1 MPYFRYK
8 ANDINSQTVEGMI
21 QAASA
26 DVAAEVLE
34 ERQLTILSLTE
45 EKISLGERSLKIFN
59 RVKSKDIVVFSR
71 QLSVIISATIPLVQ
85 GLKILINQT
94 QSKVLKEIISE
105 ISDDVEGGAT
115 LSSALSRHPEVFNE
129 FFISIIRAGE
139 TSGKLDEV
147 LEYLAQQQESDYD
160 LASKMKGAMIYPGF
174 IVSGLGIVGGIM
186 MVSVLPKLTQ
196 VLQESGTQLPFA
208 TRVLIVIT
216 DFVSGFW
223 WLILGLI
230 ILLIFGF
237 RYGVKTSFGRRLWDN
252 FILRIPV
259 FGKLNQE
266 VIIVRFATS
275 LNTLMTG
282 GVSLTKSLEVVSDV
296 VSNTIYKDIM
306 LQTAK
311 EVEDGNSI
319 ASIMLKSREVP
330 PMVSQMLNLGEKT
343 GRLEDIL
350 NKIAHFYSREVN
362 NKVTNLVA
370 LIEPFVM
377 VILGLAVGGLVAAI
391 LLPMYSLSMS
401 MS

>member
-34 ERQLTILSLTE
+34 ERQLTILALTE

-196 VLQESGTQLPFA
+196 VLEESGTQLPFA

-230 ILLIFGF
+230 ILSIFGF
-237 RYGVKTSFGRRLWDN
+237 RYGLKTSFGKRLWDN

-296 VSNTIYKDIM
+296 VSNAIYKDIM

>member
-8 ANDINSQTVEGMI
+8 ANDIENRTIEGMI
-21 QAASA
+21 QSASA
-26 DVAAEVLE
+26 EVAAEVLE
-34 ERQLTILSLTE
+34 ERQLTILSLVE
-45 EKISLGERSLKIFN
+45 EKVSLGERSLKMFN

-85 GLKILINQT
+85 GLKILVNQT
-94 QSKVLKEIISE
+94 ENKILKGIISE

-115 LSSALSRHPEVFNE
+115 LSSALSRHPEIFDN

-147 LEYLAQQQESDYD
+147 LEYLAAQQESDYD
-160 LASKMKGAMIYPGF
+160 LSSKMKGAMIYPAF
-174 IVSGLGIVGGIM
+174 IISGLGIVGGIM
-186 MVSVLPKLTQ
+186 MVSVLPKLTE
-196 VLQESGTQLPFA
+196 VLTESGTELPFA
-208 TRVLIVIT
+208 TKVLIVIT
-216 DFVSGFW
+216 DFMAAYW
-223 WLILGLI
+223 WLIVIAIVALAV
-230 ILLIFGF
+230 GF
-237 RYGVKTSFGRRLWDN
+237 RIFIKTEIGRRVWDN
-252 FILRIPV
+252 FVLRIPV
-259 FGKLNQE
+259 FGRLNQE

-275 LNTLMTG
+275 LNTLMSG

-296 VSNTIYKDIM
+296 VSNTVYKDIM

-319 ASIMLKSREVP
+319 ASVMLKSKEVP

-350 NKIAHFYSREVN
+350 NKISNFYSREVG
-362 NKVTNLVA
+362 NKVANLVA

-377 VILGLAVGGLVAAI
+377 VILGLAVGGLVAAV

>member
-34 ERQLTILSLTE
+34 ERQLTILALTE

>member
-8 ANDINSQTVEGMI
+8 ANDIENRTIEGMI
-21 QAASA
+21 QSASA
-26 DVAAEVLE
+26 EVAAEVLE
-34 ERQLTILSLTE
+34 ERQLTILSLVE
-45 EKISLGERSLKIFN
+45 EKVSLGERSLKMFN

-85 GLKILINQT
+85 GLKILVNQT
-94 QSKVLKEIISE
+94 ENKILKGIISE

-115 LSSALSRHPEVFNE
+115 LSSALSRHPEIFDN

-147 LEYLAQQQESDYD
+147 LEYLAAQQESDYD
-160 LASKMKGAMIYPGF
+160 LSSKMKGAMIYPAF
-174 IVSGLGIVGGIM
+174 IISGLGIVGGIM
-186 MVSVLPKLTQ
+186 MVSVLPKLTE
-196 VLQESGTQLPFA
+196 VLTESGTELPFA
-208 TRVLIVIT
+208 TKVLILITDFMAAYWWLIVI
-216 DFVSGFW
+216 V
-223 WLILGLI
+223 II
-230 ILLIFGF
+230 ILAVGFKIFI
-237 RYGVKTSFGRRLWDN
+237 KTEIGRRTWDN
-252 FILRIPV
+252 FVLRIPV
-259 FGKLNQE
+259 FGQLNQE

-275 LNTLMTG
+275 LNTLMSG

-296 VSNTIYKDIM
+296 VSNTVYKDIM

-319 ASIMLKSREVP
+319 ASVMLKSKEVP

-350 NKIAHFYSREVN
+350 NKISNFYSREVS
-362 NKVTNLVA
+362 NKVSNLVA

-377 VILGLAVGGLVAAI
+377 IILGLAVGGLVAAV

>member
-8 ANDINSQTVEGMI
+8 ASDIDSRTVEGMI

-26 DVAAEVLE
+26 EVAAEVLE
-34 ERQLTILSLTE
+34 EKQLTILSLVE
-45 EKISLGERSLKIFN
+45 EKVSLGERSLKIFN
-59 RVKSKDIVVFSR
+59 RVKSKDIVIFSR

-94 QSKVLKEIISE
+94 ENKVLKGIISE
-105 ISDDVEGGAT
+105 ISDDVDGGAT
-115 LSSALSRHPEVFNE
+115 LSSALSRHPEIFDN

-147 LEYLAQQQESDYD
+147 LEYLAAQQESDYD
-160 LASKMKGAMIYPGF
+160 LSSKMKGAMIYPAF
-174 IVSGLGIVGGIM
+174 IVSGLGIVGTIM
-186 MVSVLPKLTQ
+186 MVSVLPKLTA
-196 VLQESGTQLPFA
+196 VLTESGTKLPFA
-208 TRVLIVIT
+208 TKVLIVIT
-216 DFVSGFW
+216 DFMSAYW
-223 WLILGLI
+223 WLLFIGLI
-230 ILLIFGF
+230 SLALGF
-237 RYGVKTSFGRRLWDN
+237 RFFIKTDFGRRIWDN
-252 FILRIPV
+252 FVLRIPV

-296 VSNTIYKDIM
+296 VSNTVYKDIM
-306 LQTAK
+306 LKTAK

-319 ASIMLKSREVP
+319 ASVMLKSKDVP

-350 NKIAHFYSREVN
+350 NKISNFYSREVG
-362 NKVTNLVA
+362 NKVANLVA

-377 VILGLAVGGLVAAI
+377 VLLGLAVGGLVAAI